1 MYFPVPQKRKI
12 GVLTSGGDCAGLNAA
27 IRAITFRAIEGY
39 GWRVFG
45 IRHSTHGL
53 MRRPVDAE
61 ELTRDLFTGHV
72 LRMGGTMLGTVN
84 RSDPFAVPM
93 PDGTQAG
100 RPREIIDGYHE
111 LGLDA
116 LICIG
121 GDGSLAILR
130 KLAQQG
136 GLNLIGIPKTI
147 DNDVGKT
154 ENSIGY
160 VTAVD
165 VATEALDR
173 LQPTAASHDRVMVLA
188 VMGREAGHI
197 ALSAGISGG
206 ADAILLPE
214 IEWDAEG
221 LVRKIDDV
229 RNSGRNFGLVIVAE
243 AARLPNGEI
252 VGRARDDGGIRLG
265 GIGHAVGELIE
276 ERTGTET
283 RVTVLGHVQ
292 RGGMPSARDR
302 LFASAFGV
310 AAVDLVARNKFDRL
324 VVWSS
329 RNCVDVPLEDGIAHH
344 QSVDPD
350 GPLVHTARGLGIY
363 LGGKT
368 AP

>member
-1 MYFPVPQKRKI
+1 MAESKNI

-45 IRHSTHGL
+45 IRQGTHGL
-53 MRRPVDAE
+53 MKRPVDAE
-61 ELTRDLFTGHV
+61 ELTLDLFTGNF
-72 LRMGGTMLGTVN
+72 LRMGGTLLGSVN
-84 RSDPFAVPM
+84 RGDPFAFPM
-93 PDGTQAG
+93 ADGTLRDRSQ
-100 RPREIIDGYHE
+100 EIVDGYRD

-130 KLAQQG
+130 RLAQQG
-136 GLNLIGIPKTI
+136 GMNLIGIPKTI
-147 DNDVGKT
+147 DNDVGMT

-160 VTAVD
+160 LTAVD

-173 LQPTAASHDRVMVLA
+173 LQPTAASHDRVMVLE
-188 VMGREAGHI
+188 VMGRDAGHI

-214 IEWDAEG
+214 IDWTEEG
-221 LVRKIDDV
+221 LVRKIEAV
-229 RNSGRNFGLVIVAE
+229 RRSGRNFALVTVAE
-243 AARLPNGEI
+243 AAHLPGGEI
-252 VGRARDDGGIRLG
+252 VGRQRADGDVRLG
-265 GIGHAVGELIE
+265 GIGQAVGDLIE
-276 ERTGTET
+276 AGTGAET

-292 RGGMPSARDR
+292 RGGAPNSRDR

-310 AAVDLVARNKFDRL
+310 AAVDLAAAGKFDRL
-324 VVWSS
+324 VVWSN
-329 RNCVDVPLEDGIAHH
+329 RTCTDVPLMDGISRY

-363 LGGKT
+363 LGET
-368 AP
+368 

>member
-1 MYFPVPQKRKI
+1 MSEIRKI

-39 GWRVFG
+39 GWQVFG
-45 IRHSTHGL
+45 IRQGTHGL
-53 MRRPVDAE
+53 MKRPVDAE
-61 ELTRDLFTGHV
+61 ELTLDLFSGTV

-84 RSDPFAVPM
+84 RGDPFAYPM
-93 PDGTQAG
+93 PDGSLSDRSQ
-100 RPREIIDGYHE
+100 EIIDGYYE

-116 LICIG
+116 LIGIG
-121 GDGSLAILR
+121 GDGSLDILR
-130 KLAQQG
+130 RLAQQG
-136 GLNLIGIPKTI
+136 GLNLVGIPKTI
-147 DNDVGKT
+147 DNDVGET

-173 LQPTAASHDRVMVLA
+173 LQPTAASHDRVMVLE

-214 IEWDAEG
+214 IEWSSDG
-221 LVRKIDDV
+221 LARKIESV
-229 RNSGRNFGLVIVAE
+229 RASGRNFALVIVAE
-243 AARLPNGEI
+243 AARMPGGEVI
-252 VGRARDDGGIRLG
+252 GRERDDGAIRLG
-265 GIGHAVGELIE
+265 GIGQEVGQLIE
-276 ERTGTET
+276 DRTGCET
-283 RVTVLGHVQ
+283 RVTVLGYLQ
-292 RGGMPSARDR
+292 RGGIPSARDR

-310 AAVDLVARNKFDRL
+310 AAVDLVAAKKFDRL

-329 RNCVDVPLEDGIAHH
+329 RNCSDVPLEQGIAHH

-350 GPLVHTARGLGIY
+350 GQLVHTARGLSIY
-363 LGGKT
+363 LGGET